1 MDAVPIQHIEITN
14 GKAVIAGTHLKAAI
28 VAAMVV
34 RAGATIDET
43 MAQYTLTRA
52 QVHSALAY
60 YYDHQN
66 TIEQAFEDAENY
78 VRQTGVPAEQHLHEL
93 RKRHTQ
99 STDN

>member
-1 MDAVPIQHIEITN
+1 MDAIPIQHIEIEN
-14 GKAVIAGTHLKAAI
+14 GKAVIAGTHLKAAL

-43 MAQYTLTRA
+43 IAHYALTRA

-66 TIEQAFEDAENY
+66 AIEQAFDEAEDY
-78 VRQTGVPAEQHLHEL
+78 VKGAGIAAEQHLREL
-93 RKRHTQ
+93 RQRRVK
-99 STDN
+99 